1 MLQQSWTIFEN
12 RWSIR
17 MDLLGLIE
25 CWPRLCPREGDR
37 PAKRRREGEEDEDD
51 PMDEDDAEVQFLIM
65 AESRIKS

>member
-1 MLQQSWTIFEN
+1 
-12 RWSIR
+12 